1 MMNPVRSTKNM
12 IKEAFPSLWLRWHL
26 MHRPRTAEVELSVLH
41 KVVPADAVTVDVGAN
56 CGLYTREL
64 AQMSKCVHAF
74 EPSSSMADVLRQTSG
89 DNVRVHEVALSDHRG
104 QAALFIPAGEAGL
117 VHGLASIEPQL
128 ESLTRPGIAT
138 SVSTARLD
146 DVIHEDVAFVKIDVE
161 GHELSVLNGA
171 TKLLDQSQPVF
182 LVEAED
188 RHRAGATESIF
199 EFFRDRSYNGFF
211 LEDGDVVPVDNFDVE
226 IFQDADSLLPNGGR
240 KQGRSYVNNFF
251 FFPPAQD
258 GYVLLS
264 A

>member
-1 MMNPVRSTKNM
+1 MNPIRSTKNM

-26 MHRPRTAEVELSVLH
+26 MHRPKTAEVELSVLH
-41 KVVPADAVTVDVGAN
+41 KIVPTDAVTVDVGAN

-64 AQMSKCVHAF
+64 AQMSKSVHAF
-74 EPSSSMADVLRQTSG
+74 EPSSSMADVLRQTSAG
-89 DNVRVHEVALSDHRG
+89 NVQVHEVALSDHEG
-104 QAALFIPAGEAGL
+104 QAALFVPAGEAGL

-138 SVSTARLD
+138 SVPIARLD
-146 DVIHEDVAFVKIDVE
+146 DVIQESVAFVKIDVE

-171 TKLLDQSQPVF
+171 TKLLDQCQPVF

-188 RHRAGATESIF
+188 RHRAGATQSIF
-199 EFFRDRSYNGFF
+199 EFFRDRSYSGFF
-211 LEDGDVVPVDNFDVE
+211 LEDGDVVPVEDFDAA
-226 IFQDADSLLPNGGR
+226 IFQDADALLPNGGR

-251 FFPPAQD
+251 FFPPTQD
-258 GYVLLS
+258 GYALLS

>member
-1 MMNPVRSTKNM
+1 MNPIRSTKNM

-26 MHRPRTAEVELSVLH
+26 MHRPRTAEVELSLLH

-74 EPSSSMADVLRQTSG
+74 EPSSSMADILRQTSA
-89 DNVRVHEVALSDHRG
+89 DNVQVHEVALSDHEG

-117 VHGLASIEPQL
+117 IHGLASIEPQA
-128 ESLTRPGIAT
+128 ESFARPGIAT
-138 SVSTARLD
+138 SVPTARLD
-146 DVIHEDVAFVKIDVE
+146 DVIRESIAFVKIDVE

-171 TKLLDQSQPVF
+171 IALLDQSQPVF

-188 RHRAGATESIF
+188 RHRAGATQSVF
-199 EFFRDRSYNGFF
+199 EFFESRSYDGYF
-211 LEDGDVVPVDNFDVE
+211 LDDGDVVSVDHFDVE
-226 IFQDADSLLPNGGR
+226 LFQDAESLLPNGGR

-251 FFPPAQD
+251 FFPSDQD
-258 GYVLLS
+258 GYAILS